1 MDRVPFSRVGV
12 SGRAGKKISLV
23 SLIIHKIVSASF
35 ECIYRLNNP
44 IYVSLKCFYRFSF
57 LFHFIQPNNKLQFQF
72 LTFLISFRLV
82 SFAFGF
88 ATHTVCSKKQLPAIC
103 MLPVDQVKPKPV
115 ALLLLPLFVKRQ
127 AAVKLTKLTASAPS
141 GISSCN
147 NKFAA
152 FSFSS
157 G

>member
-1 MDRVPFSRVGV
+1 MGWARDPDQLRVAAFCCHAISMAREREIDRWIEFHSVELGDL

-23 SLIIHKIVSASF
+23 SLLIHKIVSASF

-88 ATHTVCSKKQLPAIC
+88 ASHTVCSKKQLPAIC

-115 ALLLLPLFVKRQ
+115 ASLPCCCCHCL
-127 AAVKLTKLTASAPS
+127 
-141 GISSCN
+141 
-147 NKFAA
+147 
-152 FSFSS
+152 
-157 G
+157 